1 MIKPGWAFHRWAEIC
16 AAMLPFARRHRG
28 RLLLGGLMSLV
39 VIGIRLTLPW
49 LFMGMLKPLL
59 TGRGEPSGFARWPSA
74 GAFGE
79 PLFFGAIFLLLLVAL
94 GFSDFSMRLKFAQ
107 FAIGTVRDLRARAFQ
122 SALQLDPRISASG
135 PGDLVAR
142 LIGDTARVKEGLK
155 GFLVH
160 VATNGAMLAG
170 VSLVLLWV
178 DPALGAIFAAAF
190 ALIALVTVYGT
201 TRVYRRA
208 LKFRTRE
215 GLLAESIHQAWRTET
230 IDAAFD
236 AVNRS
241 SGRHEAT
248 VTRLQGR
255 TTWAAHAI
263 FGASILLLVWLGMRS
278 VLAGTLA
285 SEDMLV
291 FILYALMARAP
302 VVQLAR
308 QGTRTGKILACAG
321 RLEHVLGAGREQES
335 KAPLPALQRELRIAD
350 AKVYRPASQGGGRR
364 LFVGQLCLRAGS
376 RVAVVGASGSG
387 KSTLLQVLS
396 GALPLKR
403 GEVWWDDVALVD
415 VSKRQ
420 RQARIA
426 LLSQEPRWIKQPLWR
441 LLGLADA
448 TPDATLGSE
457 VEAVLKCCGARA
469 LTRRLGQGLESVV
482 TSERLAAGERR
493 ALLLARA
500 MLTRA
505 ALILLDDP
513 FVGLGRNTAKQ
524 RLRKLLARRKGATVV
539 VATERLP
546 YPKLFDHIIELE
558 EGRIVFD
565 GVPAAYIARGTA
577 GNAVSAVVHV
587 NGENG
592 KVSEP

>member
-1 MIKPGWAFHRWAEIC
+1 MIKPGWAFDRWGEIC
-16 AAMLPFARRHRG
+16 VAMLPFARRHRAL
-28 RLLLGGLMSLV
+28 LLLGGLMSLV

-49 LFMGMLKPLL
+49 LFRGMLKPLL
-59 TGRGEPSGFARWPSA
+59 TGHVERRGLALWPGA
-74 GAFGE
+74 GAFE
-79 PLFFGAIFLLLLVAL
+79 QPLFFGAIFLLLLVAL
-94 GFSDFSMRLKFAQ
+94 GFSDFLMRLKFAQ

-122 SALQLDPRISASG
+122 SALQLDPRISAAG

-170 VSLVLLWV
+170 VSMVLLWV

-190 ALIALVTVYGT
+190 ALIAFVTVYGT

-208 LKFRTRE
+208 MKFRTRE
-215 GLLAESIHQAWRTET
+215 GLLAESIHQAWRHET
-230 IDAAFD
+230 LGGSFD
-236 AVNRS
+236 KVNRS

-248 VTRLQGR
+248 ITRLQGR
-255 TTWAAHAI
+255 TTWAAHVI
-263 FGASILLLVWLGMRS
+263 FGASILLLVWLGVRS
-278 VLAGTLA
+278 VTAGTLA

-321 RLEHVLGAGREQES
+321 RLEQVLRAGQEQES
-335 KAPLPALQRELRIAD
+335 KAPLPALQREIRVTN

-364 LFVGQLCLRAGS
+364 LLVDRLSLRAGS
-376 RVAVVGASGSG
+376 RVAVIGASGSG
-387 KSTLLQVLS
+387 KSTLLELLS
-396 GALPLKR
+396 GSLLPRR
-403 GEVWWDDVALVD
+403 GEVWWDDASLAD
-415 VSKRQ
+415 ASKRQ

-426 LLSQEPRWIKQPLWR
+426 LLPQEPRWPKQPLWR

-448 TPDATLGSE
+448 TVSSE

-469 LTRRLGQGLESVV
+469 VIRRLGDGLESVV
-482 TSERLAAGERR
+482 ASERLALGERR
-493 ALLLARA
+493 ALVLGRA
-500 MLTRA
+500 MLTKA

-513 FVGLGRNTAKQ
+513 FVGLSRSSAKR
-524 RLRKLLARRKGATVV
+524 RLRKLLALRTGATVV
-539 VATERLP
+539 VATDRLA
-546 YPKLFDHIIELE
+546 YPKLFDHVIELE
-558 EGRIVFD
+558 QGRIVFD
-565 GVPAAYIARGTA
+565 GAPAAHVAGGTA
-577 GNAVSAVVHV
+577 GRKSVPAPFPVSGEHV
-587 NGENG
+587 EGE
-592 KVSEP
+592 S